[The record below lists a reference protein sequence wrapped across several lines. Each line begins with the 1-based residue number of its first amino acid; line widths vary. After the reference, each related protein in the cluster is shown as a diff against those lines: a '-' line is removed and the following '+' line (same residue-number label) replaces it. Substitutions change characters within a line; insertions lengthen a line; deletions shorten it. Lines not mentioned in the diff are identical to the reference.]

1 VCYGW
6 YQLPQSQ
13 ILMEESDSLR
23 CKMALKVIDAF
34 LAKNRSFRVTL
45 GDLRGPI
52 ILLGENEAELS
63 RGLREKW
70 RILEEIRAYTLY
82 QRSSDISPESRA
94 SINMT
99 LDEMKRLI
107 RVATPDSR
115 AMSERDSPL
124 KER

>member
-1 VCYGW
+1 
-6 YQLPQSQ
+6 
-13 ILMEESDSLR
+13 MEESDSLR

-107 RVATPDSR
+107 PVATPDSR
-115 AMSERDSPL
+115 AMGERDSPL